1 VNEVSS
7 SLYWSL
13 PGPAGF
19 RNRVSDAARNAR
31 ALFLNFPQH
40 MPVNPRAAVE
50 QSLVDANVYDPVLL
64 TIQEGMNISR
74 EVGVHFGG
82 TNMPAQSLVH
92 HHYGAAHAV
101 VLFAAGLRSQSHC
114 EKYAKEFMDAL
125 KDSEGD
131 VRLVVALQS
140 ADFQHDMQEAQLR
153 VIAFDGGLTASEMQA
168 YVMQRMVS
176 YEGPGSTSL
185 YRHLVMEYASFD
197 AKLAER
203 LCEMDS
209 NLLLSLPQ
217 SLDAMLSE
225 ELLRWSKKEWVMGT
239 LTTVSSEI
247 HPLYEWYVA
256 RHPGP
261 DAAYFNKKSRERY
274 WRACVKALIPWLEE
288 RRARVISTL
297 HGPLMKLANSQGQIK
312 KMIGRNELLVEVD
325 GLEFNDIAFFCYSA
339 PSFSPSALSQL
350 QRQAVDVSKLAKKV
364 RDDIA
369 HLRAPD
375 PALISDL
382 ITEMDSFVANAN

>member
-1 VNEVSS
+1 M
-7 SLYWSL
+7 
-13 PGPAGF
+13 
-19 RNRVSDAARNAR
+19 SDAARNAR

-40 MPVNPRAAVE
+40 MPVNPRSAVE
-50 QSLVDANVYDPVLL
+50 ASLVDANVYDPVLL
-64 TIQEGMNISR
+64 TIQDGMNISN
-74 EVGVHFGG
+74 EVGMHFGG
-82 TNMPAQSLVH
+82 INMPAQSLAH
-92 HHYGAAHAV
+92 YCYGAAHAV
-101 VLFAAGLRSQSHC
+101 VLFAAGLRSQAHC

-125 KDSEGD
+125 NDSAGD
-131 VRLVVALQS
+131 VRLVVAMQS

-153 VIAFDGGLTASEMQA
+153 VIAFDGGLSAPEMQA

-197 AKLAER
+197 AKLAEC

-209 NLLLSLPQ
+209 GLLLSLPQ
-217 SLDAMLSE
+217 SLDSMLSQ

-256 RHPGP
+256 KHLGP
-261 DAAYFNKKSRERY
+261 DAAYFDRKSRERY

-297 HGPLMKLANSQGQIK
+297 HGPLMRLANPQGQIK

-325 GLEFNDIAFFCYSA
+325 ALEFNDIAFFSYSA
-339 PSFSPSALSQL
+339 PSFVVSALNQL
-350 QRQAVDVSKLAKKV
+350 QRQAVEVSKLAKKV
-364 RDDIA
+364 RDDIS

-382 ITEMDSFVANAN
+382 INAMDGFVANANSSGRSK